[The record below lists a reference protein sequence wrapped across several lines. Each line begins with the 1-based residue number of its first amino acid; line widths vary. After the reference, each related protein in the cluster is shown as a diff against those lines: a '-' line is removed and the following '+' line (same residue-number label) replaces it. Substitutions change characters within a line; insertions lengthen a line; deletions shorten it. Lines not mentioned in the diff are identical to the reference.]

1 MVRPSE
7 VMIHPRHLLAEA
19 QIEPKRSLG
28 QNFLSDETLLR
39 KIIGA
44 ADVQPTD
51 HLLEVGP
58 GVGMMTELMAQSAEK
73 VVAVELDTRLMPIL
87 HHQLDH
93 LPNVQLIHGDILEQA
108 IDKLFDRPYK
118 VIANVPYYIT
128 GGILRHLLTSHP
140 QPSCVVMTVQKE
152 VAERLTAPIGELSL
166 LAISVQF
173 FGKTRLVGKI
183 SAGAFWPRPEID
195 SAIIRI
201 DRQPTT
207 VVVDEKLFFRV
218 VKAGFSQKRKQLKN
232 NLHALDLSADQIKE
246 GLAAAGLAPEQRAET
261 VPLANW
267 LLLTDWLS
275 SHLVQRGRE

>member
-1 MVRPSE
+1 
-7 VMIHPRHLLAEA
+7 MIHPRHLLAEA
-19 QIEPKRSLG
+19 HIEPKKSLG
-28 QNFLSDETLLR
+28 QNFLSDQTLLQ
-39 KIIGA
+39 KIINS
-44 ADVQPTD
+44 ADVQLTD

-87 HHQLDH
+87 HQQLDH
-93 LPNVQLIHGDILEQA
+93 LPNVQLIHGDILEQPME
-108 IDKLFDRPYK
+108 KLFDGPYK

-140 QPSCVVMTVQKE
+140 QPSCLVMTVQKE
-152 VAERLTAPIGELSL
+152 VATRLVAPVGDLSL

-173 FGKTRLVGKI
+173 FGKTKIVGKI

-201 DRQPTT
+201 DHQPNQPQ
-207 VVVDEKLFFRV
+207 VDEKLFFRV

-232 NLHALDLSADQIKE
+232 NLRSLDLSADEVDQAIV
-246 GLAAAGLAPEQRAET
+246 AAGLSPEQRAET
-261 VPLANW
+261 VALTHWLRLTEWLA
-267 LLLTDWLS
+267 
-275 SHLVQRGRE
+275 SHQKQLGE

>member
-87 HHQLDH
+87 HQQLDH
-93 LPNVQLIHGDILEQA
+93 LPNVQLIHGDILEQP
-108 IDKLFDRPYK
+108 IEKLFDRPYK

-140 QPSCVVMTVQKE
+140 QPSCLVMTVQKE
-152 VAERLTAPIGELSL
+152 VATRLVAPVGDLSL

-173 FGKTRLVGKI
+173 FGKTKIVGKI

-201 DRQPTT
+201 DHQPNQPQ
-207 VVVDEKLFFRV
+207 VDEKLFFRV

-232 NLHALDLSADQIKE
+232 NLRSLDLSADEVDQAIV
-246 GLAAAGLAPEQRAET
+246 AAGLSPEQRAET
-261 VPLANW
+261 VALTHWLRLTEWLA
-267 LLLTDWLS
+267 
-275 SHLVQRGRE
+275 SHQKQLGE